1 MESCWSNGYIFSDTR
16 MLLQLMAFGLGMAH
30 RSVKDDVYRGYYI
43 PAGTLQVHILKFKL
57 IPSGGATII
66 GNTW

>member
-1 MESCWSNGYIFSDTR
+1 

-43 PAGTLQVHILKFKL
+43 PAGTLQVHILRFKL